1 MSDKGRR
8 AWRFY
13 VEDMV
18 RFSRRV
24 IEYTQGLTQKAFE
37 ENSLVRDATL
47 RNLELIGE
55 AATRIPDKVRLEN
68 TEIPWRQIVATRNQ
82 LIHGYLGLDEAT
94 LWSLVQK
101 EVPNLLPLL
110 LNLLAKNQDDA

>member
-37 ENSLVRDATL
+37 ENSLVRV
-47 RNLELIGE
+47 
-55 AATRIPDKVRLEN
+55 AASPISSRFLTKSGWKIQK
-68 TEIPWRQIVATRNQ
+68 
-82 LIHGYLGLDEAT
+82 YLGG
-94 LWSLVQK
+94 K
-101 EVPNLLPLL
+101 
-110 LNLLAKNQDDA
+110 